1 MKFWQ
6 EFKKF
11 AFKGNVIDM
20 AVGVVIG
27 GVFQKVVTSL
37 VNDIIM
43 PPIGLLIG
51 GVDFAELKI
60 VLKPEV
66 IDAATNEITQA
77 AVTINYGLFIQ
88 TLINFFIVAL
98 TIFLV
103 VKMLNKSKELAHKKE
118 LEEAAAKEKAE
129 AEAKA
134 KAEAEAAA
142 AEAAKPTTEQLLA
155 EIRDLLAKK

>member
-43 PPIGLLIG
+43 PPVGLLIG

-60 VLKPEV
+60 VLKEAV
-66 IDAATNEITQA
+66 GETA
-77 AVTINYGLFIQ
+77 AVTINYGAFIQ

-98 TIFLV
+98 TIFFVSLSNV
-103 VKMLNKSKELAHKKE
+103 TLACTSVPS
-118 LEEAAAKEKAE
+118 A
-129 AEAKA
+129 
-134 KAEAEAAA
+134 
-142 AEAAKPTTEQLLA
+142 
-155 EIRDLLAKK
+155 R

>member
-43 PPIGLLIG
+43 PPIGVLIG

-60 VLKPEV
+60 VLKEAV
-66 IDAATNEITQA
+66 GETA
-77 AVTINYGLFIQ
+77 AVTINYGAFIQ

-98 TIFLV
+98 TIFFV
-103 VKMLNKSKELAHKKE
+103 VKMLNKGKEIAQKKE
-118 LEEAAAKEKAE
+118 REEAEAKAKAE

-134 KAEAEAAA
+134 KAEAEAKAKE
-142 AEAAKPTTEQLLA
+142 AEKPTTEQLLA
-155 EIRDLLAKK
+155 EIRDLLAQK

>member
-43 PPIGLLIG
+43 PPIGVMIG

-60 VLKPEV
+60 VLKEAV
-66 IDAATNEITQA
+66 GETA
-77 AVTINYGLFIQ
+77 AVTINYGTFIQ

-98 TIFLV
+98 TIFFV
-103 VKMLNKSKELAHKKE
+103 VKMLNKSKELATKKE
-118 LEEAAAKEKAE
+118 REEAEAKAKAE

-134 KAEAEAAA
+134 KAEAEAKAKE
-142 AEAAKPTTEQLLA
+142 AEKPTTEQLLA
-155 EIRDLLAKK
+155 EIRDLLAQK

>member
-43 PPIGLLIG
+43 PPIGVLIG
-51 GVDFAELKI
+51 GVDFGELKI
-60 VLKPEV
+60 VLKEAV
-66 IDAATNEITQA
+66 GETA
-77 AVTINYGLFIQ
+77 AVTINYGAFIQ

-98 TIFLV
+98 TIFFV
-103 VKMLNKSKELAHKKE
+103 VKMLNKGKEIAQKKE
-118 LEEAAAKEKAE
+118 REEAEAKAKAE

-134 KAEAEAAA
+134 KAEAEAKAKE
-142 AEAAKPTTEQLLA
+142 AEKPTTEQLLA
-155 EIRDLLAKK
+155 EIRDLLAQK

>member
-1 MKFWQ
+1 MKFKFWQ

-60 VLKPEV
+60 VLKEAV
-66 IDAATNEITQA
+66 DEATP
-77 AVTINYGLFIQ
+77 AVTINYGTFIQ
-88 TLINFFIVAL
+88 TLINFFIVGF
-98 TIFLV
+98 TIFFV
-103 VKMLNKSKELAHKKE
+103 VKMLNKGKEIANKKE
-118 LEEAAAKEKAE
+118 LEEAAAKAKAEEEAKAAAE

-134 KAEAEAAA
+134 KEAE
-142 AEAAKPTTEQLLA
+142 KPTTEQLLA

>member
-11 AFKGNVIDM
+11 AIKGNVIDM

-43 PPIGLLIG
+43 PPIGVLIG
-51 GVDFAELKI
+51 GVDFGELKI
-60 VLKPEV
+60 VLKEAV
-66 IDAATNEITQA
+66 GETA
-77 AVTINYGLFIQ
+77 AVTINYGAFIQ

-98 TIFLV
+98 TIFFV
-103 VKMLNKSKELAHKKE
+103 VKMLNKGK
-118 LEEAAAKEKAE
+118 
-129 AEAKA
+129 
-134 KAEAEAAA
+134 
-142 AEAAKPTTEQLLA
+142 
-155 EIRDLLAKK
+155 

>member
-43 PPIGLLIG
+43 PPVGLLIG

-60 VLKPEV
+60 VLKEAV
-66 IDAATNEITQA
+66 GETA
-77 AVTINYGLFIQ
+77 AVTINYGAFIQ

-98 TIFLV
+98 TIFFV
-103 VKMLNKSKELAHKKE
+103 VKMLNKGKEIAQKKE
-118 LEEAAAKEKAE
+118 REEAEAKAKAE

-134 KAEAEAAA
+134 KAEAEAKA
-142 AEAAKPTTEQLLA
+142 AEAEKPTTEQLLA
-155 EIRDLLAKK
+155 EIRDLLAQK